1 MGLKKLLKSVVV
13 AGALLTAVQPLAI
26 NAQDAFT
33 IGGNFELSGA
43 TASYGTPMSNG
54 VKLAVKHVNEAGGVL
69 GQEVEYVEYD
79 NRSDLTESASV
90 AQRLVN
96 EDVLAIV
103 GPATSGDVKAAIPVI
118 NEGGVTTVAP
128 AATLDGITLSES
140 GEVFEYFFRVNFEDS
155 YQATAAAQYAV
166 DELGLS
172 KAAIVSDQSSDYSLG
187 LTSAF
192 ESKFT
197 ELGSEVVATQ
207 SIQAGETDFSAVLT
221 SLLAQDFDVLYVP
234 VYYTEAGLFIKQA
247 REMGITQPIIGGDG
261 FHSPTLTELAEAQ
274 NASDVY
280 FTSHF
285 STDSDDPKVQEF
297 LTAYEEEFG
306 QEADTFAALAYD
318 AANLIFDAAERAGE
332 ADRDAIKDAVA
343 ETENFEGITGTFAID
358 ENHDPVKPAL
368 MLELQEGE
376 IVSSQPVSAE

>member
-54 VKLAVKHVNEAGGVL
+54 VKLAVKHANEAGGVL

-261 FHSPTLTELAEAQ
+261 FHSPTLVELAEAQ

-285 STDSDDPKVQEF
+285 STDSEDPKVQDF
-297 LTAYEEEFG
+297 LAAYEEEFG

-318 AANLIFDAAERAGE
+318 AANLIFDAAERGGE

-343 ETENFEGITGTFAID
+343 STDNFEGITGTFAID
-358 ENHDPVKPAL
+358 ENHDPIKPAL

>member
-140 GEVFEYFFRVNFEDS
+140 GDVFEYFFRVNFEDS

-166 DELGLS
+166 DELGLT
-172 KAAIVSDQSSDYSLG
+172 KAAIVTDQSSD
-187 LTSAF
+187 
-192 ESKFT
+192 
-197 ELGSEVVATQ
+197 
-207 SIQAGETDFSAVLT
+207 
-221 SLLAQDFDVLYVP
+221 
-234 VYYTEAGLFIKQA
+234 
-247 REMGITQPIIGGDG
+247 
-261 FHSPTLTELAEAQ
+261 
-274 NASDVY
+274 
-280 FTSHF
+280 
-285 STDSDDPKVQEF
+285 
-297 LTAYEEEFG
+297 
-306 QEADTFAALAYD
+306 
-318 AANLIFDAAERAGE
+318 
-332 ADRDAIKDAVA
+332 
-343 ETENFEGITGTFAID
+343 
-358 ENHDPVKPAL
+358 
-368 MLELQEGE
+368 
-376 IVSSQPVSAE
+376 

>member
-54 VKLAVKHVNEAGGVL
+54 VKLAVKHANEAGGVL

-261 FHSPTLTELAEAQ
+261 FHSPTLVELAEAQ

>member
-140 GEVFEYFFRVNFEDS
+140 GDVFEYFFRVNFEDS

-166 DELGLS
+166 DELGLT
-172 KAAIVSDQSSDYSLG
+172 KAAIVTDQSSDYSLG

-221 SLLAQDFDVLYVP
+221 SLLGQDFDVLYLP

-261 FHSPTLTELAEAQ
+261 FHSPTLTELAQPQ

>member
-103 GPATSGDVKAAIPVI
+103 GPAPSGDVKAAIPVI

-140 GEVFEYFFRVNFEDS
+140 GDVFEYFFRVNFEDS

-166 DELGLS
+166 DELGLT
-172 KAAIVSDQSSDYSLG
+172 KAAIVTDQSSDYSLG

-261 FHSPTLTELAEAQ
+261 FHSPTLVELAEAQ

>member
-1 MGLKKLLKSVVV
+1 
-13 AGALLTAVQPLAI
+13 
-26 NAQDAFT
+26 
-33 IGGNFELSGA
+33 
-43 TASYGTPMSNG
+43 
-54 VKLAVKHVNEAGGVL
+54 
-69 GQEVEYVEYD
+69 
-79 NRSDLTESASV
+79 
-90 AQRLVN
+90 
-96 EDVLAIV
+96 
-103 GPATSGDVKAAIPVI
+103 
-118 NEGGVTTVAP
+118 
-128 AATLDGITLSES
+128 
-140 GEVFEYFFRVNFEDS
+140 
-155 YQATAAAQYAV
+155 
-166 DELGLS
+166 
-172 KAAIVSDQSSDYSLG
+172 
-187 LTSAF
+187 
-192 ESKFT
+192 
-197 ELGSEVVATQ
+197 
-207 SIQAGETDFSAVLT
+207 
-221 SLLAQDFDVLYVP
+221 
-234 VYYTEAGLFIKQA
+234 
-247 REMGITQPIIGGDG
+247 MGITQPIIGGDG
-261 FHSPTLTELAEAQ
+261 FHSPTLTELAQPQ

>member
-13 AGALLTAVQPLAI
+13 AGALLTAVQPVAI

-54 VKLAVKHVNEAGGVL
+54 VKLAVKHANEAGGVL

-140 GEVFEYFFRVNFEDS
+140 GDVFEYFFRVNFEDS

-221 SLLAQDFDVLYVP
+221 SLLGQDFDVLYLP

-261 FHSPTLTELAEAQ
+261 FHSPTLTELAQPQ

>member
-43 TASYGTPMSNG
+43 AASYGTPMSNG

-140 GEVFEYFFRVNFEDS
+140 GDVFEYFFRVNFEDS

-166 DELGLS
+166 DELGLT
-172 KAAIVSDQSSDYSLG
+172 KAAIVTDQSSDYSLG

-221 SLLAQDFDVLYVP
+221 SLLGQDFDVLYLP

-261 FHSPTLTELAEAQ
+261 FHSPTLTELAQPQ